1 MAISKYNSE
10 GYYDPTAYEALSKV
24 EAEERKARYR
34 PLVYIC
40 SPYSGNVECNVTNAR
55 IYCRYALNNNC
66 ILCTAKINADLR
78 SKAFALAKVLT
89 IAPHLLFPQF
99 MNDEKPD
106 DRELAMFMNMVLLS
120 KCDELWVFGN
130 VISKGMGQEIEKAE
144 KRKMKIRYFQ
154 YELEEVEGF

>member
-1 MAISKYNSE
+1 MNKYNFE

-24 EAEERKARYR
+24 EAEERKAKYR

-40 SPYSGNVECNVTNAR
+40 SPYSGNVEFNVTNAR

-66 ILCTAKINADLR
+66 IP
-78 SKAFALAKVLT
+78 

-99 MNDEKPD
+99 MNDEKPA

-130 VISKGMGQEIEKAE
+130 VVSKGMGLEIEKAV

-154 YELEEVEGF
+154 YELGEVDGL

>member
-1 MAISKYNSE
+1 MNKYNSE

-24 EAEERKARYR
+24 EAAERKARYR

-40 SPYSGNVECNVTNAR
+40 SPYSGNVEFNVTNAR

-66 ILCTAKINADLR
+66 IP
-78 SKAFALAKVLT
+78 

-99 MNDEKPD
+99 MNDEKPA

-120 KCDELWVFGN
+120 KCDELWVFGD
-130 VISKGMGQEIEKAE
+130 VISKGMGLEIEKAE

-154 YELEEVEGF
+154 YELEEVDGL